1 MTLLRS
7 GTCPNCGAPITFELG
22 SSVSKVCAHCSHVIV
37 RTDRDLSTI
46 GKIAELVPTTPPFEV
61 GDEIRVESRGAR
73 VAGRVQKDYGSGPWD
88 ELSIELDGGDWAWLA
103 RAQGR
108 WYVTSRVDHYAG
120 QLPSWDAVG
129 APGTTQQLGEDPL
142 PWTVMERRRAHV
154 VAARGE
160 FAEPF
165 APNETSQYVDL
176 VGPGD
181 AFATLDYETTQSR
194 PTLYRGRVLPAQS
207 IALVRAALGPRPEQ
221 KVSAAKLSCPSCGA
235 PIEIFDAQAAERV
248 ACAYCGAVMEPS
260 TTGGSVALRHLATVA
275 PLGQA
280 LTIPIGRRGKLRGV
294 DVLVIGAMR
303 RTTIV
308 EGSRYDWLEY
318 LLHSES
324 GYLWLLQDNGHFT
337 LIRDADPTKI
347 GRGAVGGVT
356 YEGRAFKAFFHNV
369 VQVHS
374 VAGEF
379 YWKVA
384 SGDQT
389 TVQDF
394 IRPPH
399 VLSYERT
406 DSEATYS
413 IGEYLEPRDVI
424 KAFPGVTL
432 PPRVGIAP
440 AQPGPSVVGPV
451 ISLVLGLVMMIVF
464 GIVLHKPSQPA
475 VEWALPVRPN
485 PASSVVATVLPG
497 FGAAL
502 PGPEDTSNTA
512 VSPSFVVSALT
523 TLGVS
528 LGVPQTNLDVSVDCA
543 LVNETTGDVREFVI
557 DTGYYSGVAGGES
570 WSEGSHEA
578 TAYVDRVEP
587 GTYSVHVRS
596 DWGSFTGDGAYVAT
610 SGYGG
615 PLPPT
620 PNMRVVQHERSAV
633 CLFAALLL
641 LLVPLGVAVLR
652 AWTTKNRRWENSNLI
667 SHGDG

>member
-1 MTLLRS
+1 MTLMRT

-22 SSVSKVCAHCSHVIV
+22 SSVSKVCAHCSHVVV

-46 GKIAELVPTTPPFEV
+46 GKIAELVLTTPPFEV

-73 VAGRVQKDYGSGPWD
+73 VAGRVQKDFGSGPWD
-88 ELSIELDGGDWAWLA
+88 ELSIEFDGGEWAWLA

-108 WYVTSRVDHYAG
+108 WYVTSRVDQYAG
-120 QLPSWDAVG
+120 QLPAWGAIG
-129 APGTTQQLGEDPL
+129 APGTTQRLGEDPVA
-142 PWTVMERRRAHV
+142 WTVMERRRAHV

-165 APNETSQYVDL
+165 APNETSEYVDL

-181 AFATLDYETTQSR
+181 AFATLDYETAQSR
-194 PTLYRGRVLPAQS
+194 ATLYRGRILPAQS

-221 KVSAAKLSCPSCGA
+221 KVSAAKLSCPNCGA

-280 LTIPIGRRGKLRGV
+280 LTIPLGRRGTLRGV

-303 RTTIV
+303 RATV
-308 EGSRYDWLEY
+308 VDGSRYFWIEY
-318 LLHSES
+318 LLHTES
-324 GYLWLLQDNGHFT
+324 GYLWLLEDNGHFT

-347 GRGAVGGVT
+347 GRAALGAVT
-356 YEGRAFKAFFHNV
+356 YEGRAFKAFFSNV
-369 VQVHS
+369 VEVHS

-389 TVQDF
+389 EVQDF
-394 IRPPH
+394 INPPH

-413 IGEYLEPRDVI
+413 IGEYVEPHEI
-424 KAFPGVTL
+424 TKAFPGVNL
-432 PPRVGIAP
+432 QPRVGIAP
-440 AQPGPSVVGPV
+440 AQPGPHLVGPV
-451 ISLVLGLVMMIVF
+451 LSFVLGVVMMIVF
-464 GIVLHKPSQPA
+464 AIVLHKPAQPP
-475 VEWALPVRPN
+475 VDWALPVRPS
-485 PASSVVATVLPG
+485 PASVPAQPVPGFAAVLPV
-497 FGAAL
+497 
-502 PGPEDTSNTA
+502 PEDTSNIA
-512 VSPSFVVSALT
+512 VSPSFVVTELT
-523 TLGVS
+523 TLAVS
-528 LGVPQTNLDVSVDCA
+528 LSVPQTNLAVSVECA
-543 LVNETTGDVREFVI
+543 LVNETTGDVREFVV
-557 DTGYYSGVAGGES
+557 DSGYYSGVVGGES
-570 WSEGSHEA
+570 WSEGSHH
-578 TAYVDRVEP
+578 TTSYLDRVAP

-596 DWGSFTGDGAYVAT
+596 DWESFTGDGAYVVTTA
-610 SGYGG
+610 YGG
-615 PLPPT
+615 PLPPS
-620 PNMRVVQHERSAV
+620 PQMRVVQHERSFV
-633 CLFAALLL
+633 CVFAALLL
-641 LLVPLGVAVLR
+641 LLVPLGIAVLR

-667 SHGDG
+667 AQGDD